1 MNDFTVTLNKS
12 INAPVEVVFD
22 AWLNP
27 KTMASFMMP
36 MEGMPE
42 PEVKINA
49 IVDGSFSIIMEV
61 EGNKL
66 PHSGKYIEIERS
78 NKLVF
83 TWISPFSPNDSIV
96 SLLFTKID
104 DTTTNIELTHTKFE
118 DEESRKNH
126 EGGWTGI
133 LNTLSKLYL

>member
-1 MNDFTVTLNKS
+1 MNNLTVKLTKS
-12 INAPVEVVFD
+12 INAPIEVVFD

-42 PEVKINA
+42 PEVEINA
-49 IVDGSFSIIMEV
+49 IVNGNFSIIMEV

-66 PHSGKYIEIERS
+66 PHSGKYIEIEPS
-78 NKLVF
+78 SKLVF
-83 TWISPFSPNDSIV
+83 TWESPFSPSESIV
-96 SLLFTKID
+96 TLVFNKID
-104 DTTTNIELTHTKFE
+104 DNKTKIELTHAKFD

-126 EGGWTGI
+126 EGGWSGI
-133 LNTLSKLYL
+133 LNTLSRLYL